1 MARNIIVKSNA
12 GAVATQSAPATPAV
26 QWADLDY
33 LPPVRAAGMRGAHRY
48 AHALLIAIVAFLV
61 IAFLWAANAPLDE
74 VTRGQGRVIPS
85 SQLQSIQHLEGG
97 IIAEILVH
105 EGERVNVGDVLV
117 KINSPTANAEFRDN
131 LTRFYTLSAAVAR
144 LEAESEGRE
153 PVWPER
159 VAREAPAI
167 LADARLEYSTRQERF
182 RAEIAT
188 VEQQVQQR
196 RQEILENQARAS
208 RAGSSLA
215 ILGEELRINQSL
227 EGQGAVS
234 RVEVLRL
241 QRQASDLRGEIAG
254 ANASVAR
261 AQAGLQEAQRRLEE
275 RRANFR
281 QEAFRDM
288 SQKRAELSS
297 VTELIEARRDRV
309 ERAEVRSPVVGIVNR
324 INVSTIGGVVQPG
337 QEIMSVVPI
346 EDTLVIEAQIRP
358 QDIGFIRPDQNAMV
372 KITAYDF
379 SISGGLNARI
389 ENISADTITDQQGNA
404 FFKVRLRTQQA
415 FLGPADHPLPIIPG
429 MQASVEILTGRK
441 TVLEYLLHPLL
452 RARDTALRE
461 R

>member
-1 MARNIIVKSNA
+1 MARNIILRKD
-12 GAVATQSAPATPAV
+12 GGQVAAHAAT
-26 QWADLDY
+26 WDDLEY
-33 LPPVRAAGMRGAHRY
+33 VAPVRAAALRGPHRY
-48 AHALLIAIVAFLV
+48 AHALLVAL
-61 IAFLWAANAPLDE
+61 IAFVVVFLAWAALAPLDE

-105 EGERVNVGDVLV
+105 EGQRVNAGDVV
-117 KINSPTANAEFRDN
+117 VRINSPTATAEFRDN
-131 LTRFYTLSAAVAR
+131 LQRYYSLSATVAR
-144 LEAESEGRE
+144 LEAETEGRE
-153 PVWPER
+153 PAWPER
-159 VAREAPAI
+159 VGREAPQV
-167 LADARLEYSTRQERF
+167 LADAQAEYRARTDRF
-182 RAEIAT
+182 RAEVQTI
-188 VEQQVQQR
+188 EQQVQQR
-196 RQEILENQARAS
+196 RQEILENQARAG
-208 RAGSSLA
+208 RAGSSLS
-215 ILGEELRINQSL
+215 ILSEELRINQSL

-241 QRQASDLRGEIAG
+241 QRQAAELRGEIAG
-254 ANASVAR
+254 ANAAVGR

-281 QEAFRDM
+281 QEAFRDLN
-288 SQKRAELSS
+288 QKRGELAS

-324 INVSTIGGVVQPG
+324 INVSTVGGVVQPG
-337 QEIMSVVPI
+337 QEIMSIVPI

-358 QDIGFIRPDQNAMV
+358 QDIGFIRPDQTAMV

-379 SISGGLNARI
+379 SIYGGLNARI

-404 FFKVRLRTQQA
+404 FFKVRLRTNQA
-415 FLGPADHPLPIIPG
+415 FLGTAERPLPIIPG

-441 TVLEYLLHPLL
+441 TVLEYLLHPIL